1 LESGSSRAASFF
13 QLRKEQIMPKSE
25 SRYVDFR
32 AVKAAV
38 SMEQLLSHYGILE
51 RFKRSSDSLSG
62 PCPIHDGT
70 NATQFRVSI
79 SKNCWNCFGDCQ
91 GGGNVLDF
99 VARMENVQ
107 PMEAAN
113 RLVDWF
119 HLDRLQLNAGAVT
132 DPRERPPRRER
143 WKSLATTA
151 ATSASAPVAES
162 ASSAPTAEKS
172 LVKPKEERGENRP
185 LKFRLE
191 LDPTHPYLA
200 ERGLMLETI
209 KEFEI
214 GYCARGVMAQRIAF
228 PICSVKGELV
238 GYAGRWPGDAPD
250 GRPKY
255 RLPDGFKKSQEI
267 FRLWKALQ
275 EDPEMPLVIVEGFFD
290 VMRLWQLGIRK
301 SVALMGSSMSE
312 AQEAMLIQ
320 HLTPGSRV
328 IVMFDE
334 DEAGVSGR
342 ESVLQRL
349 ALKAYVRVVAF
360 AEHGDQ
366 PENLTAEEAQL
377 LNLV

>member
-1 LESGSSRAASFF
+1 MS
-13 QLRKEQIMPKSE
+13 KSE

-38 SMEQLLSHYGILE
+38 TMEQVLQHYGALE
-51 RFKRSSDSLSG
+51 RFKRGADSLSG
-62 PCPIHDGT
+62 PCPIHSGT
-70 NATQFRVSI
+70 NPTQFRVSL

-119 HLDRLQLNAGAVT
+119 HLDRTQLNAGT
-132 DPRERPPRRER
+132 DREPRDRPSKRER
-143 WKSLATTA
+143 WKSPAILGAKSEA
-151 ATSASAPVAES
+151 APVQEIPPS
-162 ASSAPTAEKS
+162 LPKTEKS
-172 LVKPKEERGENRP
+172 SGEPKGESGENRP
-185 LKFRLE
+185 LRFRLE
-191 LDPTHPYLA
+191 LDAAHPYLA
-200 ERGLMLETI
+200 ERGLTPETI
-209 KEFEI
+209 KEFEL

-228 PICSVKGELV
+228 PIYNVKGELV
-238 GYAGRWPGDAPD
+238 GYAGRWPGDPPD

-255 RLPDGFKKSQEI
+255 RLPDGFKKSHEI

-275 EDPEMPLVIVEGFFD
+275 ENPELPLVIVEGFFD

-301 SVALMGSSMSE
+301 SVALMGCAMSE

-320 HLTPGSRV
+320 HLSPWSRV
-328 IVMFDE
+328 VVMFDE

-342 ESVLQRL
+342 DSVLQRL
-349 ALKAYVRVVAF
+349 APKAYVRVVAY
-360 AEHGDQ
+360 AEHGKQ